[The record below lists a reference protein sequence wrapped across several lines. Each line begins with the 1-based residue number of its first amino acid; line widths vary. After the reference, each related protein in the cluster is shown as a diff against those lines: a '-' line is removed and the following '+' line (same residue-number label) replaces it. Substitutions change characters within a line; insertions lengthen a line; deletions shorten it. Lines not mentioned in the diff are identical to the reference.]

1 MMDYNASL
9 PENIL
14 EFPVQCTGNSASLDS
29 NSIFSLK
36 CGVQLLLVSFVFS
49 LAVIAILLTS
59 IVSVNAQ
66 TTPTI
71 TGDDNTSLPLV
82 SVSPVDDSIEE
93 GNIAKFRVTASEAV
107 SSDTIVNVNTN
118 FDNVTLWRQPKQ
130 VLIKSGTRTARLSFP
145 TSNVNGDEGLIT
157 LEINNGSGYEPF
169 YPTIAMVKVI
179 GQEEEPDSQANGAVA
194 GAVVEAILAFH
205 ESSGYSTSNESA
217 LSINVPKISV
227 VAVTNRVD
235 EGSPV
240 QFRISSNKN
249 LPDDFVVEY
258 TLTPEGN
265 FFDDLGD
272 EVKRIKLTTVRQT
285 ALVEIPTID
294 DKIVELDGALTL
306 KLLDGHTYDLSDQ
319 SNARVIVSDLAD

>member
-1 MMDYNASL
+1 MRVYNASL

-14 EFPVQCTGNSASLDS
+14 EFPVQCAGNSASLDS

-36 CGVQLLLVSFVFS
+36 CGVQLFFVSIVFS

-93 GNIAKFRVTASEAV
+93 GNVAKFRVTASEAV
-107 SSDTIVNVNTN
+107 NSDTIVNVNTN
-118 FDNVTLWRQPKQ
+118 FENVTLWRQPKQ
-130 VLIKSGTRTARLSFP
+130 VVIKSGTRTTRLSFP

-157 LEINNGSGYEPF
+157 LEINNGNGYEPF
-169 YPTIAMVKVI
+169 NPTSATVKVI
-179 GQEEEPDSQANGAVA
+179 GQDEETDSQASGAVA
-194 GAVVEAILAFH
+194 EAAVEAILAFI
-205 ESSGYSTSNESA
+205 SDNSTSDESA

-227 VAVTNRVD
+227 VAITNRVD

-249 LPDDFVVEY
+249 LLDDFVIEY

-272 EVKRIKLTTVRQT
+272 EVKRIKLSTVRQT
-285 ALVEIPTID
+285 ALVEIPTIN
-294 DKIVELDGALTL
+294 DKIVEQDGALTL
-306 KLLDGHTYDLSDQ
+306 KLLDGLAYNLSEQ
-319 SNARVIVSDLAD
+319 NNAMVIVSDFAD

>member
-1 MMDYNASL
+1 MRVYNASL
-9 PENIL
+9 PENKL
-14 EFPVQCTGNSASLDS
+14 EFPVQCAGNSASLDS

-36 CGVQLLLVSFVFS
+36 CGVQLFFVSIVFG

-66 TTPTI
+66 TTPRL

-93 GNIAKFRVTASEAV
+93 GNVAKFRVTASEAV

-157 LEINNGSGYEPF
+157 LEINNGNGYEPF
-169 YPTIAMVKVI
+169 NPTSATVKVI
-179 GQEEEPDSQANGAVA
+179 GQDEETDSQASGAVA
-194 GAVVEAILAFH
+194 EAAIEAILAFI
-205 ESSGYSTSNESA
+205 SDNSTSNESA

-294 DKIVELDGALTL
+294 DKIVEQDGALTL

-319 SNARVIVSDLAD
+319 SNAKVVVSDFAD

>member
-1 MMDYNASL
+1 MRVCNASQ

-82 SVSPVDDSIEE
+82 SVSPMDDSIEE
-93 GNIAKFRVTASEAV
+93 GNVAKFRVTASEAV

-118 FDNVTLWRQPKQ
+118 FENVTLWRQPKQ
-130 VLIKSGTRTARLSFP
+130 VVIKSGTRTTRLSFP

-169 YPTIAMVKVI
+169 NPSIAMVKVI
-179 GQEEEPDSQANGAVA
+179 GQGEETNSQASGAVA
-194 GAVVEAILAFH
+194 GAAVEAILAFI
-205 ESSGYSTSNESA
+205 SDNSTSNESA

-235 EGSPV
+235 EGTPV

-258 TLTPEGN
+258 TLTPEGD

-272 EVKRIKLTTVRQT
+272 ELKRIKLSTVRQT
-285 ALVEIPTID
+285 TLVEIPTID
-294 DKIVELDGALTL
+294 DKIVEPDGALTL
-306 KLLDGHTYDLSDQ
+306 KLLDGRTYDLSNQ
-319 SNARVIVSDLAD
+319 SKAKVIVSDHVDK